1 MHIWEIDRQW
11 MILFFLLLLL
21 VSFSLQSFQCKE
33 SIGKIKTRPCT
44 IYSDLTRWRWRF
56 RAPPRLSFIIE
67 FIRFS
72 RELWTIHYR
81 IDTLRF
87 LRILV
92 IPPRRYGEKEE
103 GKQKSW
109 NTLRRVANANCRG
122 PLTAGS
128 KSLTALVCLSQTTNL
143 RVVRVRGTCERSK
156 NKPRY

>member
-1 MHIWEIDRQW
+1 MT
-11 MILFFLLLLL
+11 ILCVNGVLPL
-21 VSFSLQSFQCKE
+21 S
-33 SIGKIKTRPCT
+33 
-44 IYSDLTRWRWRF
+44 
-56 RAPPRLSFIIE
+56 LSFIIE
-67 FIRFS
+67 FISGQLR
-72 RELWTIHYR
+72 TIHYR

-87 LRILV
+87 LRILL

-143 RVVRVRGTCERSK
+143 QVVRVSRDVRESGAGSK